1 MIRNY
6 GVSLLN
12 WCTIYDSRGTFGN
25 ITNDNDFTRLR
36 ACFHD
41 TYPSTNGTIKQTIKI
56 AIKKGTNYIRNNN
69 NHYCPFSYKRIVEH
83 ITYLKQLMDFNF
95 SIEDRGNQYI
105 IIVDFEGKGIYFRIL
120 VSWIRYLYEFPA
132 NMAMKDVYRIKDLP
146 EFKGI
151 NIFSL
156 STFVM
161 DSIFAGNYFDDH
173 ICNNAVPSCLMTI
186 DQIKARIQGLL
197 NVGNGSFRTMDMF
210 KPADM
215 SIQNTFK
222 RNRDSMYALKLR
234 ELQVDFKDGGYLRNM
249 YDWMRKDLF
258 ELRLKLYK
266 ENIKLFKNE
275 R

>member
-6 GVSLLN
+6 RVSLLN

-25 ITNDNDFTRLR
+25 ILNNNDFTTLR
-36 ACFHD
+36 PCFHD
-41 TYPSTNGTIKQTIKI
+41 TYPGTGRTIKQTIKI
-56 AIKKGTNYIRNNN
+56 AIKKGTDYIRKNN

-95 SIEDRGNQYI
+95 SIEDRKDQYI
-105 IIVDFEGKGIYFRIL
+105 ITVDFEGKGIYFRIL

-161 DSIFAGNYFDDH
+161 DSLFAGNYFDDH
-173 ICNNAVPSCLMTI
+173 ICNNSMPSCLMTI
-186 DQIKARIQGLL
+186 DQIKARIQELL
-197 NVGNGSFRTMDMF
+197 DTNNGSFRTMDMF
-210 KPADM
+210 KPADI
-215 SIQNTFK
+215 SIQNKFK
-222 RNRDSMYALKLR
+222 SNCNSMYTSKLS
-234 ELQVDFKDGGYLRNM
+234 ELRVSVRDGGFLRNM
-249 YDWMRKDLF
+249 YDWTRKDLF

-275 R
+275 Q

>member
-6 GVSLLN
+6 RVTALN

-25 ITNDNDFTRLR
+25 ITNNADFTIQRP
-36 ACFHD
+36 CFHD
-41 TYPSTNGTIKQTIKI
+41 TYPGTGRTIKQTIKI
-56 AIKKGTNYIRNNN
+56 AIKKGTDRIRKNN

-95 SIEDRGNQYI
+95 SVEDRENQYI
-105 IIVDFEGKGIYFRIL
+105 VTVDFEGMGIYFRIL
-120 VSWIRYLYEFPA
+120 VSWIRYMYEFPA

-161 DSIFAGNYFDDH
+161 DSLFAGSYFDDH
-173 ICNNAVPSCLMTI
+173 ICNNAMPSCIMTI

-197 NVGNGSFRTMDMF
+197 GINGGAFKTMDMF
-210 KPADM
+210 KPASI
-215 SIQNTFK
+215 SIQNEFTH
-222 RNRDSMYALKLR
+222 NRESMYTSKLYGKGIS
-234 ELQVDFKDGGYLRNM
+234 VTDGGFLRNLH
-249 YDWMRKDLF
+249 DWMRKDLF

-275 R
+275 Q